1 MHKGW
6 DAFRKRLSD
15 ALAPHGAVSEF
26 SRKSGISRAT
36 LDKWLDDKNP
46 TAPSLEF
53 LDKAAAGLGVEPWE
67 LLKPLGPHAPREAPD
82 ARLALFG
89 AIVSRLAALNEP
101 QLRFL
106 LPYVDSAIEIQGAG
120 QRQELR
126 DKNRKL

>member
-1 MHKGW
+1 MADSLEHFYHVLRTK
-6 DAFRKRLSD
+6 LS
-15 ALAPHGAVSEF
+15 AHGAVADF
-26 SRKSGISRAT
+26 CRKTGITRSQVDGWIR
-36 LDKWLDDKNP
+36 DGVG
-46 TAPSLEF
+46 APGIDRMDLIAS
-53 LDKAAAGLGVEPWE
+53 GLGIEPWE
-67 LLKPLGPHAPREAPD
+67 LLKPPRAPAPTAD
-82 ARLALFG
+82 SRLALFG